1 MSPHRLSF
9 SNDDSGS
16 SENDISDQTGINVP
30 HLPSSTNSRKERE
43 NVHN

>member
-9 SNDDSGS
+9 GNDDSGS

-30 HLPSSTNSRKERE
+30 HLPQLNQQ
-43 NVHN
+43 